1 MIIWGFRARNKR
13 LDGGHFHCPNE
24 GGDRDYDLMQARR
37 WFTLF
42 FIPLIPLKVLGEF
55 VACRSCDAT
64 YDPQVLDLQTTAQME
79 DRLTTALRHVVVAM
93 LTADEV
99 VDAAEREAAL
109 EVMQR
114 FGHRPYAAA
123 DLDRDLATLEVG
135 TLDDEVAELGAML
148 TPQGHEALVRACLH
162 LATADGH
169 VDERELAVVQQAAR
183 GIGMSPAHLRG
194 ILAEL
199 TTGREPA

>member
-24 GGDRDYDLMQARR
+24 GGDRDYDLMEARR

-42 FIPLIPLKVLGEF
+42 FIPLLPLKVLGQF

-64 YDPQVLDLQTTAQME
+64 YDPKILTMPTTAQME
-79 DRLTTALRHVVVAM
+79 DRLTTALRHVIVAM

-99 VDAAEREAAL
+99 VDDAERRAAL

-114 FGHRPYAAA
+114 FGHRQYEPE
-123 DLDRDLATLEVG
+123 DLDHDLATLEVG
-135 TLDDEVAELGAML
+135 ALDAEVAELGAML
-148 TPQGHEALVRACLH
+148 SPQGHEALVRACLH
-162 LATADGH
+162 LAAADGH
-169 VDERELAVVQQAAR
+169 VDEREVAVVQQAAR

-194 ILAEL
+194 ILAEV
-199 TTGREPA
+199 TTGRESA

>member
-1 MIIWGFRARNKR
+1 MIIWGFRGRNKR

-24 GGDRDYDLMQARR
+24 GGDREYDLMEARR

-42 FIPLIPLKVLGEF
+42 FIPLLPLKVLGQF

-64 YDPQVLDLQTTAQME
+64 YDPQVLSMPTTAQME

-99 VDAAEREAAL
+99 VDEAERRAAL
-109 EVMQR
+109 EVMLR
-114 FGHRPYAAA
+114 FGHRQYTEE

-135 TLDDEVAELGAML
+135 ALDDEVAELAAML
-148 TPQGHEALVRACLH
+148 SPQGHEALVRACLH

-169 VDERELAVVQQAAR
+169 VDERELAVVRHAAR

-199 TTGREPA
+199 TTGRESA